1 MKRSKNG
8 FSGKQLELFGRNS
21 SKIPKMFFRQRVYRM
36 GLNWFYYLRIL
47 KKIEFWGSL
56 QNYMGV
62 FGKQFHSFQN
72 RFNWQSFC
80 SMILQHSN
88 GKNAQNFSGVSNFF
102 FFPWKTEGSFE
113 KSLNFWKNW
122 YIFQICSRRRS
133 KNCFCLRILKT
144 KEFTI

>member
-21 SKIPKMFFRQRVYRM
+21 SKFPKMFFRQRVYRM

-47 KKIEFWGSL
+47 KKLEFWGSL

-102 FFPWKTEGSFE
+102 SFLEKQKGLLKKAWIFE
-113 KSLNFWKNW
+113 KTDTFFKFVLGGVP
-122 YIFQICSRRRS
+122 
-133 KNCFCLRILKT
+133 RIA
-144 KEFTI
+144 FA